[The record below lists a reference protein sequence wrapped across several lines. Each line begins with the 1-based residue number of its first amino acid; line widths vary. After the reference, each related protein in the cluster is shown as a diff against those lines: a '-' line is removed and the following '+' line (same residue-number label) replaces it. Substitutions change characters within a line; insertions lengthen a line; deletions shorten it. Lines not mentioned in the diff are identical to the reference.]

1 MSKQSER
8 GSHFRTPEATEPEHK
23 SVALVQLVATATLA
37 LSLLIAA
44 TAVTIGLARA
54 EVAATMTGASAV
66 PSVMT
71 ITPKDGAA

>member
-1 MSKQSER
+1 MSKQSDR
-8 GSHFRTPEATEPEHK
+8 GSHFRTPEPTGPEHK

-54 EVAATMTGASAV
+54 EVAATMTGTSTV
-66 PSVMT
+66 PSA
-71 ITPKDGAA
+71 IAPKDGAP